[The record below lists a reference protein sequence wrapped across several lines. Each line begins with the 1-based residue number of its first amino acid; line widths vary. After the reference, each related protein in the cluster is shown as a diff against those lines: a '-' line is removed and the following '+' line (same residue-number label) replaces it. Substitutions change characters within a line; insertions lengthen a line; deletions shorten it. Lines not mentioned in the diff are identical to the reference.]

1 MSEYTLILAMLCA
14 SVLLLIIPEVV
25 LLISK
30 LIKSWL
36 GRCKKKSGISQILV
50 FSAWLIA
57 SVWCL
62 RYAVGYYTI
71 ISAEPDTTTLTWWE
85 ELFNSVA
92 HALQTFS
99 MDEDYTDY
107 ILNGKEML
115 RTIFGADTIWDDIY
129 GLYASALN
137 VIAPV
142 AGGAI
147 IFEILASI
155 FPKIKLFFSYFAVWR
170 EKFYF
175 SQLNEGALA
184 LASDLCRVKRGWL
197 KKPVIVFA
205 DPNVQEDEE
214 KGAKLLYE
222 ARQIGAF
229 CIRESLEHLK
239 KNKIGPR
246 NLFLIDEDEAKNI
259 EMLARLAGG
268 KKQRKQKKTQ
278 IFLFVNDDAYL
289 QVEKNFRKTPDGKDI
304 PQDDLPTIIPVQTYR
319 NLATNLLVD
328 IPLYE
333 PLVEKRKRSKEPL
346 DLTVTILGTGQIGT
360 QMFLSTYWLGQ
371 ILNCELNINVL
382 SQETEEEFWSKID
395 FVNPEIR
402 QTTQENHPVLRIN
415 RKGDMSPVYC
425 RVAYTQCD
433 MKSSAFVQ
441 SLQEEEHSIL
451 NTDYFFVA
459 LGADRDNISVA
470 DTVRKYVGQHHIRN
484 NSADKTVI
492 AYVVYD
498 SVLSDVLN
506 RTQRYSFVADTPDVL
521 MRAVG
526 SLRELYSVRNI
537 YMTKY
542 DLLAQQTDAAY
553 LSAQNREDFAEK
565 HRQRM
570 TDDYRYWASMARS
583 MHQKYRFFS
592 LGLWEHSLF
601 DLQEPV
607 EDHYQAMVR
616 QVSAR
621 YEKLIHGQIEFADD
635 NAKQAH
641 IQLMHKMAWLEHR
654 RWNAFTRVKGFRH
667 TAGYDVYSGITG
679 SYKQMDIKLHPCLVE
694 CDDLGIRGVI
704 DEKCRLDESTVFKVA
719 DPEQLDLLDELSYDL
734 WKKGLNGYDFKMYD
748 YPVY

>member
-14 SVLLLIIPEVV
+14 SVLLLFVPAVV

-30 LIKSWL
+30 LIKSRS
-36 GRCKKKSGISQILV
+36 GQCRKKSGISQILV

-62 RYAVGYYTI
+62 RYAVGYYAI
-71 ISAEPDTTTLTWWE
+71 ISAKPGATTLTWWE

-115 RTIFGADTIWDDIY
+115 RAIFGADTKWDGIY

-137 VIAPV
+137 VIAPI

-175 SQLNEGALA
+175 SQLNEGSLA
-184 LASDLCRVKRGWL
+184 LASDLCRIHRGWL

-229 CIRESLEHLK
+229 CIRESLEHLE
-239 KNKIGPR
+239 KNKTGAR
-246 NLFLIDEDEAKNI
+246 NIFLIDEVEAKNI

-268 KKQRKQKKTQ
+268 ENQGKLKKTQ

-304 PQDDLPTIIPVQTYR
+304 PQDELPAIIPVQTYR

-328 IPLYE
+328 VPLYE
-333 PLVEKRKRSKEPL
+333 PLVEKRKHSKDPL
-346 DLTVTILGTGQIGT
+346 ELTVTILGTGQIGT
-360 QMFLSTYWLGQ
+360 QMFLSTYWFGQ
-371 ILNCELNINVL
+371 ILNCKLNINVL

-395 FVNPEIR
+395 YVNPEIR
-402 QTTQENHPVLRIN
+402 QTTRENHPVLRIN

-425 RVAYTQCD
+425 HVAYTQCD

-441 SLQEEEHSIL
+441 SLQEGEQSIL

-459 LGADRDNISVA
+459 LGADQDNISVA
-470 DTVRKYVGQHHIRN
+470 DTVRKYVGQHHIEKN
-484 NSADKTVI
+484 GTDKTVI

-498 SVLSDVLN
+498 SVLSEVLN
-506 RTQRYSFVADTPDVL
+506 RTKRYSFVGDTPDVL
-521 MRAVG
+521 MCAVG

-542 DLLAQQTDAAY
+542 DLLARQTDAAY
-553 LSAQNREDFAEK
+553 MSAQNREDLAEK
-565 HRQRM
+565 HRKRM

-583 MHQKYRFFS
+583 MHQKYRMFS
-592 LGLWEHSLF
+592 LGLWDHSLF

-607 EDHYQAMVR
+607 TENYQAMVH
-616 QVSAR
+616 QASAQ
-621 YEKLIHGQIEFADD
+621 YEKMIHGQIEFADD

-667 TAGYDVYSGITG
+667 TGGYDVYSGITG

-694 CDDLGIRGVI
+694 CDELGIRGVI
-704 DEKCRLDESTVFKVA
+704 DEKCQLDESTTFKVT

-734 WKKGLNGYDFKMYD
+734 RKKGLNGYDFKMYD